1 MRSKLAA
8 AEFSSSS
15 TDAKDE
21 QDCLSSIAVGR
32 SSWEQWTTKGIGAGK
47 GPQFSLLQL
56 AATAA
61 LTWFSAVTVV
71 SPRRAK
77 DRICSIC
84 SVLALTPKSSSTVL
98 TASSLRARR
107 ASAVLAESQ
116 GSTRL
121 SVNTLAMV
129 AFPSLA
135 RSWLTQSAVVD
146 DPVVLNDRTCTK
158 P

>member
-1 MRSKLAA
+1 MAA

-15 TDAKDE
+15 SDVTDEHECLPGD
-21 QDCLSSIAVGR
+21 DGLSSI
-32 SSWEQWTTKGIGAGK
+32 EQCTTIGIDASRALEV
-47 GPQFSLLQL
+47 SLLL
-56 AATAA
+56 ESLKTAA
-61 LTWFSAVTVV
+61 AITFSVVMPV
-71 SPRRAK
+71 SPRSAM

-121 SVNTLAMV
+121 SVKTLAIL
-129 AFPSLA
+129 AFPNLA
-135 RSWLTQSAVVD
+135 RSWFTQSAVVD
-146 DPVVLNDRTCTK
+146 EPVVLNDRTCTK